1 MPSRFEPC
9 GLNQM
14 YSLRY
19 GTVPIVRATG
29 GLNDTVIDTDAAP
42 ETGTGFKFTEYLP
55 GTLVAAVR
63 RALSAYGDA
72 GRWADIA
79 RRGMRED
86 HSWDVS
92 AREYVKV
99 YRAMLGAAR

>member
-1 MPSRFEPC
+1 M
-9 GLNQM
+9 
-14 YSLRY
+14 
-19 GTVPIVRATG
+19 
-29 GLNDTVIDTDAAP
+29 NDTVIDADAAP
-42 ETGTGFKFTEYLP
+42 ETGTGFKFTEYSP

-99 YRAMLGAAR
+99 YRAMLNVD